1 MALTEQQSAPLK
13 SSADAEAVPSGV
25 EGTMKDDVLRDLYAA
40 RDAYA
45 AEHGYDLNRIF
56 ADLKRREQSSE
67 LRRSTDEDRSGV
79 MQPTLPE

>member
-1 MALTEQQSAPLK
+1 MAIAPK
-13 SSADAEAVPSGV
+13 NPPDADTVPFPAG
-25 EGTMKDDVLRDLYAA
+25 EPWMDDVLGDLYAA

-67 LRRSTDEDRSGV
+67 LRRATETD
-79 MQPTLPE
+79 

>member
-13 SSADAEAVPSGV
+13 SSVDAKAVPAAV
-25 EGTMKDDVLRDLYAA
+25 EEPWMDDVLRDLYAA

-67 LRRSTDEDRSGV
+67 LRRSTDED
-79 MQPTLPE
+79 

>member
-1 MALTEQQSAPLK
+1 M
-13 SSADAEAVPSGV
+13 
-25 EGTMKDDVLRDLYAA
+25 DDVLRDLYAA